1 MGVPVFDA
9 PCEAEAQCA
18 ELAKAGKVFATATED
33 MDALTFRTPKLLRK
47 MTFAASGKGQKQTVV
62 EIDLEK
68 VLQGLRLSY
77 EEFVD
82 LCILCGCDY
91 CSTIKGIGPKTALKL
106 IREHK
111 SIENIIRVLSRDKKH
126 QIPADWRE
134 TRVRLGGDENSKEN
148 TENNGDK
155 EPTAL
160 DQTADTSEEHGA
172 VSGDLEDE
180 MAERLDEEEDLGAQA
195 ADGVPE
201 ADAAPVVAEE
211 AVKGEEGVDFEVV
224 PPMFVQARALF
235 LQAEAHPADS
245 VELKWSEPD
254 EEGLKRFL
262 VTTHGFNEE
271 RVENGIKRLKAAAQT
286 TAQRRV
292 DSFFTVISA
301 PMDEAKKRKLEAA
314 KAAAAADK
322 NKKKAKAGPAFAK
335 KR

>member
-47 MTFAASGKGQKQTVV
+47 MTFAATGKAQKQTVV

-111 SIENIIRVLSRDKKH
+111 SIEKIIKVLSRDKKH
-126 QIPADWRE
+126 HIPADWRE
-134 TRVRLGGDENSKEN
+134 TRVKIGGDENTKEN
-148 TENNGDK
+148 TENNGGK
-155 EPTAL
+155 ETSGL
-160 DQTADTSEEHGA
+160 DQSVDMSEELCA

-180 MAERLDEEEDLGAQA
+180 MAERLDDDDDVGGAEDNNI
-195 ADGVPE
+195 E
-201 ADAAPVVAEE
+201 TEAPVADEE
-211 AVKGEEGVDFEVV
+211 AIKGEEGVDYEVI

-235 LQAEAHPADS
+235 LQAEAHSADS

-271 RVENGIKRLKAAAQT
+271 RVENGIKRLKSAVQT

-301 PMDEAKKRKLEAA
+301 PMDENKKRKLEAA
-314 KAAAAADK
+314 KVAAAAEK
-322 NKKKAKAGPAFAK
+322 NKKKGKAAPAFAK